1 MFCTSGTLKW
11 SVNSLQPI
19 QSVIFN
25 LFLIFPLLKFS
36 KVVFP
41 NFSKMLSILNNFYLS
56 WHTWKTFS
64 ACKLWTIDEEV
75 FHLKMFLECVKHSRE
90 TSLNLK
96 SDMKF
101 VKIMQTLV
109 TTLKHYEWENH
120 RTWSDMSKWGRR
132 RRRNWFAIECLLF
145 IPVVFSLCYQGE

>member
-1 MFCTSGTLKW
+1 MFCWFANVLYFWHFKMVCKFIAT
-11 SVNSLQPI
+11 NSI
-19 QSVIFN
+19 SDFQS
-25 LFLIFPLLKFS
+25 FS
-36 KVVFP
+36 NFP

-64 ACKLWTIDEEV
+64 ACKLWTIYEEV

-90 TSLNLK
+90 TNLNLK